1 MPEARVE
8 LPDGSRVTVTGTE
21 EEVRRI
27 MRLLTQRKGRDGPR
41 ATSEAVARTDSRPGG
56 AVTDYVIEL
65 RDAGQF
71 DKPKGLTDV
80 REALA
85 SEGHIVPITTLSGVM
100 LGLAR
105 SKQLRRFKENGVWKY
120 VKR

>member
-1 MPEARVE
+1 MPEAEIE
-8 LPDGSRVTVTGTE
+8 LPGGSRVTVKGTE
-21 EEVRRI
+21 QEIHRI
-27 MRLLTQRKGRDGPR
+27 VQLLAQTKG
-41 ATSEAVARTDSRPGG
+41 VDSRPPSRSATRPQQKAGG
-56 AVTDYVIEL
+56 AVTGYVIEL

-71 DKPKGLTDV
+71 DKAKGLTDV
-80 REALA
+80 KEALA

-105 SKQLRRFKENGVWKY
+105 AKQLRRFKEGGVWKY